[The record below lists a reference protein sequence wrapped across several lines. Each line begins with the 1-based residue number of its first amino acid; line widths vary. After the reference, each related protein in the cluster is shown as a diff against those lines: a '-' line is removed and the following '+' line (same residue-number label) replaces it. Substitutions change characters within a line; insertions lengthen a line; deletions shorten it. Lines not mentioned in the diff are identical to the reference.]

1 MMISKSLFS
10 FSLIFFIFLVS
21 IFISDS
27 FADAGTISVESNNVS
42 YKIDSGNME
51 SIFLD
56 PDFFELIITM
66 NTQDDG
72 VFEITIP
79 RVILDAKFESSDDM
93 FFVLVDGFET
103 NYVESKST
111 STHRTLMIPFFNGD
125 SIIEIIGT
133 YALNPFIPNTE
144 IKIPDWI
151 KNNAGWW
158 ADGLIKD
165 VDFVSGIQYLINKEI
180 MTIPQTQS
188 GQSTQQTIPDWI
200 KNNAGWWA
208 DGLIEDADFVSGIQ
222 YLITNGIM
230 HV

>member
-1 MMISKSLFS
+1 MMNSVKPLF
-10 FSLIFFIFLVS
+10 FSLIFVVFFIPL
-21 IFISDS
+21 IIPNS
-27 FADAGTISVESNNVS
+27 FADSGVVAIES
-42 YKIDSGNME
+42 IDVIYNIEHGNIE

-72 VFEITIP
+72 TIEITIP
-79 RVILDAKFESSDDM
+79 REILDATFESTDDM

-103 NYVESKST
+103 SYIESKST
-111 STHRTLMIPFFNGD
+111 STSRTLMIPFFNGD
-125 SIIEIIGT
+125 SIVEIIGT
-133 YALNPFIPNTE
+133 HALNPFVFETEIIIPN
-144 IKIPDWI
+144 WI

-165 VDFVSGIQYLINKEI
+165 ADFVLGIQYLINEEI

-188 GQSTQQTIPDWI
+188 GQSSQQPIPNWI

-208 DGLIEDADFVSGIQ
+208 DGLIEDAEFVSGLQ
-222 YLITNGIM
+222 YLITNGII

>member
-1 MMISKSLFS
+1 MKHNNFLFMS
-10 FSLIFFIFLVS
+10 SVIFSLIIIHSSIQYSIADTGVVS
-21 IFISDS
+21 VDS
-27 FADAGTISVESNNVS
+27 NDINYDINN
-42 YKIDSGNME
+42 GNIE

-56 PDFFELIITM
+56 PDIFELIIAI
-66 NTQDDG
+66 NTQADG
-72 VFEITIP
+72 TVEIIIP
-79 RVILDAKFESSDDM
+79 RDLLDAKFELSDDV

-103 NYVESKST
+103 DYVESESD
-111 STHRTLMIPFFNGD
+111 SSSRTLVIPFFNGD
-125 SIIEIIGT
+125 SVIEIIGT
-133 YALNPFIPNTE
+133 HVLNPFISSPE

-158 ADGLIKD
+158 STNLIED
-165 VDFVSGIQYLINKEI
+165 ADFVSGIQYLIKEGI
-180 MTIPQTQS
+180 MTIPQTPS
-188 GQSTQQTIPDWI
+188 GQSMQQDIPSWI

>member
-1 MMISKSLFS
+1 MNSVKPLF
-10 FSLIFFIFLVS
+10 FSLIFVVFFIPL
-21 IFISDS
+21 IIPNS
-27 FADAGTISVESNNVS
+27 FADSGVVAIES
-42 YKIDSGNME
+42 IDVIYNIEHGNIE

-72 VFEITIP
+72 TIEITIP
-79 RVILDAKFESSDDM
+79 REILDATFESTDDM

-103 NYVESKST
+103 SYIESKST
-111 STHRTLMIPFFNGD
+111 STSRTLMIPFFNGD
-125 SIIEIIGT
+125 SIVEIIGT
-133 YALNPFIPNTE
+133 HALNPFVFETEIIIPN
-144 IKIPDWI
+144 WI

-165 VDFVSGIQYLINKEI
+165 ADFVLGIQYLINEEI

-188 GQSTQQTIPDWI
+188 GQSSQQPIPNWI

-208 DGLIEDADFVSGIQ
+208 DGLIEDAEFVSGLQ
-222 YLITNGIM
+222 YLITNGII